1 MHILIFVTSQKS
13 GTVLATENAHVQ
25 TLILSCKA
33 ETQFSKHAI
42 MAEIWLWYSYCQI
55 ASVNNACENGQGY
68 MADRLET

>member
-1 MHILIFVTSQKS
+1 MGNSSLITISITVHILIFVTSQKS

-42 MAEIWLWYSYCQI
+42 MAEI
-55 ASVNNACENGQGY
+55 
-68 MADRLET
+68 